1 MGISREESQ
10 EDVEFIKKQL
20 HRAVELLNLPEVTY
34 ELLSTSER
42 EVRTRL
48 TVRMD
53 DGHTAVFPAYR
64 IVWNSA
70 CGPAKGGLR
79 FHPDETAEMI
89 RKLAALM
96 SWKTAVMDLPL
107 GGAKGG
113 VRCDVKSLSPPEKER
128 LCRQYVRE
136 FFDILGPRL
145 DVPAPDVYVDSQM
158 IGWMLDEYE
167 LKKGSKEPGVITGK
181 PLALGG
187 SVGRYEATAR
197 GGVYVLRAAARRMD
211 ESLEDK
217 TAAIQGY
224 GNAGANFHRLA
235 EEILGLNVV
244 AVSDSS
250 GGIYSSRG
258 LDYEAV
264 SSCKEESGTVV
275 NFEAADK
282 ITNAELLELDVD
294 VLVPAALGDVINKDN
309 ASEVCADLMLE
320 LANGPTTREADE
332 ILNEN
337 GVFVLPDML
346 ANAGGVTVSYFEQVQ
361 NASNYYWQKER
372 VLKLLDRKMCSALE
386 RVMDMTEE
394 YEVDPRTAA
403 YLVAVKKVS
412 KAMKLRGWI

>member
-1 MGISREESQ
+1 MEITREESQ
-10 EDVEFIKKQL
+10 EDVEFIKEQL
-20 HRAVELLNLPEVTY
+20 QESVKLLNLPEATY
-34 ELLSTSER
+34 DILSTSEC

-53 DGHTAVFPAYR
+53 DGHTEVFPAYR

-70 CGPAKGGLR
+70 RGPAKGGLR
-79 FHPDETAEMI
+79 FHPDETPEMI
-89 RKLAALM
+89 QKLAALM

-113 VRCDVKSLSPPEKER
+113 VRCDVKNLSNPEKER
-128 LCRQYVRE
+128 LCRQYVKE

-167 LKKGSKEPGVITGK
+167 LKKGAKEPGVITGK

-187 SVGRYEATAR
+187 SVGRFEATAR
-197 GGVYVLRAAARRMD
+197 GGVYVLRAAAKRM
-211 ESLEDK
+211 EEPLEGK

-250 GGIYSSRG
+250 GGIYSSKG

-264 SSCKEESGTVV
+264 SSCKEETGTVV
-275 NFEAADK
+275 EFGNADK
-282 ITNAELLELDVD
+282 ITNEELIELDVD
-294 VLVPAALGDVINKDN
+294 VLVPAALGDVIHKDN
-309 ASEVCADLMLE
+309 AEAVRADLVLE
-320 LANGPTTREADE
+320 LANGPTTREADD
-332 ILNEN
+332 ILNDN

-386 RVMDMTEE
+386 RVMDMSDE
-394 YEVDPRTAA
+394 YDVDSRTAA